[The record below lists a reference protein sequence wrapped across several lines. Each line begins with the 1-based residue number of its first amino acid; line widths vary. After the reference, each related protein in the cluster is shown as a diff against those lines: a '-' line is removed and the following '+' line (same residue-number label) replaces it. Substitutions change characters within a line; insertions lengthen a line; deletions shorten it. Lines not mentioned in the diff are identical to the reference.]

1 MNQEL
6 LQRVVEEIR
15 SEAPQNFLGK
25 IFQLSQFSFAMDLG
39 IRGRL
44 LFLSVEPSSP
54 RLYLIRRKIKDL
66 EKASIPLSPF
76 GQLLRSQLGGG
87 EMLSGEKLP
96 DERIVKFTFRIADET
111 GHSHVRYLIAQLTGR
126 SANLLILD
134 ESNRISGALRSPKG
148 PGQNLAET
156 YLPPPR
162 QETVVGEVPFS
173 IGPSPSDAADEYF
186 QALDKTKAFD
196 LAVRNAKTAVQKLK
210 TSKLKLQHNLKQ
222 DLIQHGD
229 PTIHKRMGDLL
240 LANLATAV
248 RCGDT
253 VEITD
258 FYTTDAP
265 TIEIEVEQ
273 NKSLQEAAAESFRKY
288 TKAKRAREEI
298 ANRLK
303 SLDSELHT
311 ITQREQELDRIQHE
325 RDELALA
332 NLMRPG
338 ESGRKPVAAKRKNE
352 QPLRGVRRYLST
364 DGYEILVGRA
374 AKDND
379 NLTFRIARPND
390 IWLHAGDYPGS
401 HVVIRNP
408 TRKEVP
414 QRTVIEAAQLAG
426 KFSQASDDAKVVIHY
441 TERKFLSKPK
451 GSAPGLVRMSSFRS
465 ITVAPQESIPR
476 IESQ

>member
-1 MNQEL
+1 MNQQL
-6 LQRVVEEIR
+6 LQQIVEEIR
-15 SEAPQNFLGK
+15 FEAPENFLGK
-25 IFQLSQFSFAMDLG
+25 IFQLSPFSFAMDLG
-39 IRGRL
+39 IRGRI

-66 EKASIPLSPF
+66 DKLSIPLSPF
-76 GQLLRSQLGGG
+76 GQLLRSQLGGS
-87 EMLSGEKLP
+87 EMVSCEKLS
-96 DERIVKFTFRIADET
+96 DERIVKFTFRIVDEA
-111 GHSHVRYLIAQLTGR
+111 GLSHVRHLIAQLTGR

-148 PGQNLAET
+148 PGQNLGES

-162 QETVVGEVPFS
+162 QETVVSEVPIA

-186 QALDKTKAFD
+186 QALDSIKAFD
-196 LAVRNAKTAVQKLK
+196 LAVRNARTAVQKLK
-210 TSKLKLQHNLKQ
+210 NTKLKLQSNLQQ

-229 PTIHKRMGDLL
+229 PMVHKRLGDLL
-240 LANLATAV
+240 LANVATAV
-248 RCGDT
+248 RVGNT
-253 VEITD
+253 VQITD
-258 FYTTDAP
+258 FYATGAP
-265 TIEIEVEQ
+265 TIDVEVKQ
-273 NKSLQEAAAESFRKY
+273 DKSLQEAAAESFRKY
-288 TKAKRAREEI
+288 TKAKRAREEV
-298 ANRLK
+298 AERLK
-303 SLDSELHT
+303 SLESELLT

-325 RDELALA
+325 HDELALA
-332 NLMRPG
+332 NLTKPR
-338 ESGRKPVAAKRKNE
+338 ESGRKPAATNRKKE
-352 QPLRGVRRYLST
+352 QPLRRVRRYLST

-390 IWLHAGDYPGS
+390 VWLHAGDYPGS

-408 TRKEVP
+408 TRREVP
-414 QRTVIEAAQLAG
+414 QRTIIEAAQLAG

-465 ITVAPQESIPR
+465 IMVEPRESIPR
-476 IESQ
+476 I